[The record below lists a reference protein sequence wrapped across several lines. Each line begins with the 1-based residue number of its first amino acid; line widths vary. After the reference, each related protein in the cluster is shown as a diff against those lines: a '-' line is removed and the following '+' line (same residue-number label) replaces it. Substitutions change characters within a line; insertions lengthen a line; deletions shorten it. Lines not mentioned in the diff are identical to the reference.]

1 MNSAHSVFEFTAVP
15 LLLQLATPPWFLP
28 FLTNITFMETQGVFC
43 FMGMSLL

>member
-1 MNSAHSVFEFTAVP
+1 MNSAYSVFEFTAVP

-28 FLTNITFMETQGVFC
+28 FLTNITFMETQGAFC